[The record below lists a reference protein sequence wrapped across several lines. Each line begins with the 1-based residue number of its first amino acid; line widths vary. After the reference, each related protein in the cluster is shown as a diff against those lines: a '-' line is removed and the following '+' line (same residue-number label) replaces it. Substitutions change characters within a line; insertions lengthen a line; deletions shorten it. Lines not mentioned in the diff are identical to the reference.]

1 MRMRAPLTATSQRP
15 PPCLALAGRV
25 ARPWLGLALRC
36 GPLQAP
42 VRSQRT
48 RTRTFHPHPH
58 HTTSTP
64 TTRTR
69 SSRAGTFVSRPA
81 CARAARRPP
90 PTVGRH
96 ACGGRRGAFPKR
108 AAGPT
113 NALARNRARG
123 RARARAGE
131 RARVPSLTPTHA
143 CPAGAS
149 AHPARTSGSSRR
161 HMHAWRACSEL
172 RAANGSAMGLDP
184 SRRTE
189 RRFLLM
195 AGPGSVG
202 EPQYGTVGRGTRPA
216 FTV

>member
-36 GPLQAP
+36 GPLLAP

-58 HTTSTP
+58 HTTNTP

-90 PTVGRH
+90 PTAGRR
-96 ACGGRRGAFPKR
+96 ACGGRRGAFPER

-113 NALARNRARG
+113 NALARNRAR
-123 RARARAGE
+123 RRAQARARAYPTFHPRT
-131 RARVPSLTPTHA
+131 RALPALLHTLHA
-143 CPAGAS
+143 HPDRPAG
-149 AHPARTSGSSRR
+149 TC
-161 HMHAWRACSEL
+161 MHGA

-189 RRFLLM
+189 RRFLLL
-195 AGPGSVG
+195 AGPGSAG
-202 EPQYGTVGRGTRPA
+202 EPPCRGFHSSFVFLSHRVP
-216 FTV
+216 FLH

>member
-48 RTRTFHPHPH
+48 RTRAFHPHPH
-58 HTTSTP
+58 HTTNTP

-90 PTVGRH
+90 PTAGRR
-96 ACGGRRGAFPKR
+96 ACGGRRGAFPER

-113 NALARNRARG
+113 NALARNRARR
-123 RARARAGE
+123 RARARAGA
-131 RARVPSLTPTHA
+131 RARTQPFTHARVPCRRFCTPCTHIRLVPPAHA
-143 CPAGAS
+143 CMARVQPA
-149 AHPARTSGSSRR
+149 
-161 HMHAWRACSEL
+161 ACSERL
-172 RAANGSAMGLDP
+172 GDGPRSIAPHRAAFP
-184 SRRTE
+184 P
-189 RRFLLM
+189 
-195 AGPGSVG
+195 PGWAWLG
-202 EPQYGTVGRGTRPA
+202 WGTTVSWIPFFIRIS
-216 FTV
+216 FT